1 MRHARSFAASLVIAV
16 LLASAG
22 CRDERGT
29 DAAFEAVDVRPFDEQ
44 TLAPLVKRAA
54 PAVVNIAVLQASPAE
69 QNPLLRDPY
78 FRRYFGIPDE
88 AVAPVLAAGS
98 GVIVDGKRG
107 IVLTNNHVVE
117 GARQIEVSL
126 TDRRRFPAEL
136 VGTDPATDLA
146 VLRIQGPELPQL
158 PLGDSARLQVGDYV
172 VAIGNP
178 FQLGQTV
185 TAGIV
190 SALDRGI
197 DPQGY
202 ESYIQTDAAI
212 NPGNSGGAL
221 VDSEGK
227 LIGINV
233 AIATAGGSAT
243 EGSGSIGV
251 GFSIPSDIVER
262 ITDEIIENGEA
273 THGLLGASVQPA
285 AAVEDSDI
293 TGAYIAEVVD
303 GGAAAGAGLEV
314 GDVVTGFNGVPITD
328 ATDLTAQVRA
338 AAAGSD
344 AEVTY
349 VRDGE
354 TRTVEVTL
362 GTLEQ

>member
-1 MRHARSFAASLVIAV
+1 MRLARSLAAGALASV

-22 CRDERGT
+22 CREASDTE
-29 DAAFEAVDVRPFDEQ
+29 AASETVDVRPFDEQ

-54 PAVVNIAVLQASPAE
+54 PAVVNIAVLQASPTE
-69 QNPLLRDPY
+69 QNPLLRDPH

-136 VGTDPATDLA
+136 IGTDPATDLA
-146 VLRIQGPELPQL
+146 VLRIRGPELPQL

-212 NPGNSGGAL
+212 NPGNSGGPLIAL
-221 VDSEGK
+221 DGSIVGINSAIFGPGANVGIGFAVPSSTASFVMQQILEHGEVRRGQ
-227 LIGINV
+227 IGIV
-233 AIATAGGSAT
+233 VTETLPPPGGAQPPAAGALIAQVVPGSPAARAGLQQG
-243 EGSGSIGV
+243 
-251 GFSIPSDIVER
+251 DIV
-262 ITDEIIENGEA
+262 
-273 THGLLGASVQPA
+273 V
-285 AAVEDSDI
+285 
-293 TGAYIAEVVD
+293 
-303 GGAAAGAGLEV
+303 AAAGRPTRTAVALRNAIGLAEV
-314 GDVVTGFNGVPITD
+314 GQSIV
-328 ATDLTAQVRA
+328 LTVQRA
-338 AAAGSD
+338 S
-344 AEVTY
+344 E
-349 VRDGE
+349 
-354 TRTVEVTL
+354 RTELSVAI
-362 GTLEQ
+362 GPPR